1 VSTILPNDS
10 NLRLPDFALVSAS
23 AGSGKT
29 HTLTHR
35 YLQFILSDRIPHAD
49 LKNILAITFTNN
61 AAIEMKGRILEYLKK
76 ATFGDEETL
85 NQLNELLSYSREEL
99 SLRTEALVD
108 DILDSYSDF
117 QVQTID
123 SFLSRV
129 MRVSALDFGLPA
141 QFELVLES
149 DPLLDEAFDLFAEQI
164 ATDPQMRQ
172 LVEVLI
178 ARVNENQG
186 PSRRFLWNPYDAI
199 AGEVKNIYRTLI
211 SHVGQPAAD
220 GSSADVRELEH
231 GILRIVGEIGRAAGA
246 SGSSAVANYQKII
259 DAARAGDFASVIGK
273 KLDQKVLKV
282 SKDPRYDAAAQRV
295 GDLQQELKALVSQ
308 YTLAQARLYY
318 QPYIRAYLLLRKA
331 IDSVRLRRGE
341 IDLGD
346 AGKRLASSLQKE
358 QVPEIYFSLGERI
371 HHYLIDEFQD
381 TNPIQWAALRPLVEE
396 SLGKEGSLFIVGDTK
411 QAIYTFRGGDWKIM
425 ARMMNEEE
433 FPSAPCKPVTLP
445 LNYRS
450 SEAIVKF
457 SKNVFHELVP
467 AKIGREIAAL
477 SGLASFE
484 QDVLKKAKRKGYV
497 ELTSFEA
504 PEIKTDDPPERKRLI
519 EVIDDCLIRGYK
531 HRNIAILTPRN
542 RDVVN
547 VSGWLNSRRIPF
559 LSHSSLDIRTR
570 RITGEILALLKF
582 LDSPI
587 DDLSFGTVLLSKLF
601 AAKTP
606 ETGIEE
612 MRRFLFEQ
620 HQSEDRSQPLYIA
633 FREHYPEL
641 WNRCFEHLFNVVG
654 YLPVYDL
661 VQETYRVFSVF
672 TAHPDEEATLVKLL
686 EVIGDFE
693 AKGNNNLKGFLLFA
707 ETDSADDPW
716 DIVVAPSE
724 DAVTVM
730 TVHKAKGLGYPVV
743 ILLFYDRSISPKNP
757 FIEEEA
763 EEVRLLRITQDSS
776 GKNDVLGEIYK
787 RQKVLEEVDELN
799 KLYVSLTRAEQEMY
813 ILSVKAKKGS
823 FPSEFLPPGGFRE
836 GTQAR
841 IKRKKPEQEH
851 VLPIIHPPTM
861 GLPQSPTAG
870 PMTLEEVKRG
880 DFVHAIFSRIRYASA
895 DPSNQIDE
903 AIRFFQGDVRE
914 SFDLRS
920 IREKILALLRNPD
933 LAGYFAERPGREVKN
948 EYEITTPDG
957 QLQRLDRLVA
967 DTEGVTV
974 IDYKTGG
981 ESDEY
986 QSQVRRYMKLAGEL
1000 YPDRPVSG
1008 FLAYFDLNKVQR
1020 VG

>member
-1 VSTILPNDS
+1 MSTILPNDS
-10 NLRLPDFALVSAS
+10 DLRLPDFTLVSAS

-29 HTLTHR
+29 HTLTRR
-35 YLQFILSDRIPHAD
+35 YLQFILSDRIPHGD

-76 ATFGDEETL
+76 ATFGREETL
-85 NQLNELLSYSREEL
+85 NQLEELLSLPRDEL
-99 SLRTEALVD
+99 GMHAESLVD

-129 MRVSALDFGLPA
+129 MKVSALDFGLPS
-141 QFELVLES
+141 QFELILES
-149 DPLLDEAFDLFAEQI
+149 DILLDEAFDLFAEEL

-172 LVEVLI
+172 LVETLI

-186 PSRRFLWNPYDAI
+186 PYRRFLWNPYDAI
-199 AGEVKNIYRTLI
+199 AGEVKNIYRTLT
-211 SHVGQPAAD
+211 SHIGQPAAD
-220 GSSADVRELEH
+220 GLSIDLRGLERE
-231 GILRIVGEIGRAAGA
+231 ILRIIRDIGEAAAG
-246 SGSSAVANYQKII
+246 SGSSAGANFQKII
-259 DAARAGDFASVIGK
+259 DAAGAGDFPSVIGK

-282 SKDPRYDAAAQRV
+282 SKDPRYTAALQHIEN
-295 GDLQQELKALVSQ
+295 LQQELTALVSQ

-318 QPYIRAYLLLRKA
+318 QPYIRAYLLLREA
-331 IDSVRLRRGE
+331 IDSVKLRRGE
-341 IDLGD
+341 IDLGE
-346 AGKRLASSLQKE
+346 ASKRLASSLRKE

-381 TNPIQWAALRPLVEE
+381 TNPIQWATLRPLVEE

-425 ARMMNEEE
+425 ARMMKEEE
-433 FPSAPCKPVTLP
+433 FASAPCKRLTLP

-457 SKNVFHELVP
+457 SKKVFHELVP
-467 AKIGREIAAL
+467 AKIGQEVAAL
-477 SGLASFE
+477 SGLSSFK
-484 QDVLKKAKRKGYV
+484 QDVLKKVKGKGYA

-504 PEIKTDDPPERKRLI
+504 PELKSDDPPERKRLL
-519 EVIDDCLIRGYK
+519 EVIDDCLSRGYK
-531 HRNIAILTPRN
+531 HRDIAILTPRN

-547 VSGWLNSRRIPF
+547 VSGWLNSRGIRF

-587 DDLSFGTVLLSKLF
+587 DDLSFGTVLLSRLF
-601 AAKTP
+601 AAATP
-606 ETGIEE
+606 DAGNDE
-612 MRRFLFEQ
+612 MRQFLFEQ
-620 HQSEDRSQPLYIA
+620 HQSEDRSQALYIA
-633 FREHYPEL
+633 FRERYPEL
-641 WNRCFEHLFNVVG
+641 WSRRFEHLFNVVG

-661 VQETYRVFSVF
+661 VQETYRDFSVF

-686 EVIGDFE
+686 EVIRDFE
-693 AKGNNNLKGFLLFA
+693 AKGNNNLKDFLLFA

-716 DIVVAPSE
+716 DIVVAPGE

-743 ILLFYDRSISPKNP
+743 ILLFYDRTVSPNNP
-757 FIEEEA
+757 FIEEEG
-763 EEVRLLRITQDSS
+763 EEVQLLRIN
-776 GKNDVLGEIYK
+776 KNAAEKNKVLEEIYE

-823 FPSEFLPPGGFRE
+823 FPSEFLPPGGFRD
-836 GTQAR
+836 GTQSR
-841 IKRKKPEQEH
+841 VKRKKPEQER
-851 VLPIIHPPTM
+851 VLPIVHPPTR
-861 GLPQSPTAG
+861 GLPQSPAAG

-880 DFVHAIFSRIRYASA
+880 DFVHAIFSRMEYTGA
-895 DPSNQIDE
+895 DPGKEIDE

-920 IREKILALLRNPD
+920 IREKIIALLRNPD

-948 EYEITTPDG
+948 EGEITMPDG
-957 QLQRLDRLVA
+957 QLQRLDRLVV

-981 ESDEY
+981 ESNEY
-986 QSQVRRYMKLAGEL
+986 HNQVRRYMKLAAEL

-1008 FLAYFDLNKVQR
+1008 FLAYLDLNKVQR

>member
-1 VSTILPNDS
+1 MPSILPNDS
-10 NLRLPDFALVSAS
+10 NLRLPDFTLVSAS

-29 HTLTHR
+29 HTLTRR

-61 AAIEMKGRILEYLKK
+61 AAIEMKQRILEYLKK

-85 NQLNELLSYSREEL
+85 NDLDELLSLSRDEL
-99 SLRTEALVD
+99 SMRTEALVD

-129 MRVSALDFGLPA
+129 MKVSALDFGLPS

-149 DPLLDEAFDLFAEQI
+149 DTLLDEAFDLFAEQI
-164 ATDPQMRQ
+164 ATDPEARH
-172 LVEVLI
+172 LVETLI
-178 ARVNENQG
+178 ARVNENRGSQQ
-186 PSRRFLWNPYDAI
+186 RFLWNPYDAI
-199 AGEVKNIYRTLI
+199 AGEVKNIYRTLT

-220 GSSADVRELEH
+220 GSPVDPRELERE
-231 GILRIVGEIGRAAGA
+231 ILRIIGKIGRAAEN
-246 SGSSAVANYQKII
+246 SGSSAVVHYQKIL
-259 DAARAGDFASVIGK
+259 DAARAGDFFYVIGK

-282 SKDPRYDAAAQRV
+282 SKDPRYDAAVRQIES
-295 GDLQQELKALVSQ
+295 LQQELMAVLSG

-318 QPYIRAYLLLRKA
+318 QPYIRAYLLLREA
-331 IDSVRLRRGE
+331 IDSVKMRRGE
-341 IDLGD
+341 IDLGE
-346 AGKRLASSLQKE
+346 ASKRLASSLRKE

-381 TNPIQWAALRPLVEE
+381 TNPIQWATLRPLVEE

-411 QAIYTFRGGDWKIM
+411 QAIYTFRGGDWRIM
-425 ARMMNEEE
+425 ARMMKEEE
-433 FPSAPCKPVTLP
+433 FPSAPCNRLTLP

-457 SKNVFHELVP
+457 SKKVFHDIVRER
-467 AKIGREIAAL
+467 AGEEIADL
-477 SGLASFE
+477 SGLGSFQ
-484 QDVLKKAKRKGYV
+484 QDVPKKAKGKGYV
-497 ELTSFEA
+497 EATPFEA
-504 PEIKTDDPPERKRLI
+504 PEGKTDDPPERKRLL
-519 EVIDDCLIRGYK
+519 EVIDDCLSRGHK
-531 HRNIAILTPRN
+531 HRHIAILTPRN
-542 RDVVN
+542 KDVVN
-547 VSGWLNSRRIPF
+547 VSGWLNAQGVRF

-601 AAKTP
+601 TAGTR
-606 ETGIEE
+606 ETSTEE

-620 HQSEDRSQPLYIA
+620 HQSNDRSQALYSA
-633 FREHYPEL
+633 FRKHHPEL
-641 WNRCFEHLFNVVG
+641 WNSRFEHLFNVVG

-661 VQETYRVFSVF
+661 VQEIYRVFSVF
-672 TAHPDEEATLVKLL
+672 TAHPDEEAALVKLL
-686 EVIGDFE
+686 EVIRDFE
-693 AKGNNNLKGFLLFA
+693 SKGNNNLKDFLLFA

-716 DIVVAPSE
+716 DIVVAPGE
-724 DAVTVM
+724 DAVTAM

-743 ILLFYDRSISPKNP
+743 ILLFYDRTVSPKNP
-757 FIEEEA
+757 FIEEEG

-776 GKNDVLGEIYK
+776 GKNDVLGEIYT

-799 KLYVSLTRAEQEMY
+799 KLYVSLTRAQQEMY
-813 ILSVKAKKGS
+813 ILTVKAKKGS
-823 FPSEFLPPGGFRE
+823 FPSEFLPSDAFRD
-836 GTQAR
+836 GKQAR
-841 IKRKKPEQEH
+841 IRRKKAEEGH
-851 VLPIIHPPTM
+851 VLPIFHPETRGM
-861 GLPQSPTAG
+861 PQSPVAG

-880 DFVHAIFSRIRYASA
+880 DFVHAILSQIRYTGD
-895 DPSNQIDE
+895 DPGKQIDE
-903 AIRFFQGDVRE
+903 AIRFFQGDIRE
-914 SFDLRS
+914 SFDLPS
-920 IREKILALLRNPD
+920 ISEKILALLRNPD

-948 EYEITTPDG
+948 EYEITMPDG
-957 QLQRLDRLVA
+957 QLQRLDRLVI
-967 DTEGVTV
+967 DTDALTV

-981 ESDEY
+981 ESEEY
-986 QSQVRRYMKLAGEL
+986 QSQVQRYMKLAAEL
-1000 YPDRPVSG
+1000 HPDRKVAG
-1008 FLAYFDLNKVQR
+1008 LLAYVDLNKVKR

>member
-1 VSTILPNDS
+1 MSTILPNDS
-10 NLRLPDFALVSAS
+10 NLRLPDFTLVSAS

-29 HTLTHR
+29 HTLTRR

-85 NQLNELLSYSREEL
+85 NDLGELLSLSRDEL
-99 SLRTEALVD
+99 GMCTEALVD
-108 DILDSYSDF
+108 DILDAYSDF

-129 MRVSALDFGLPA
+129 MKVSALDFGLPS

-149 DPLLDEAFDLFAEQI
+149 DTLLDEAFDLFAEQL
-164 ATDPQMRQ
+164 ATDPRMRQ
-172 LVEVLI
+172 LVETLI
-178 ARVNENQG
+178 TRVNESQG
-186 PSRRFLWNPYDAI
+186 PSQKFLWNPYDAI

-211 SHVGQPAAD
+211 SHVGQPATD
-220 GSSADVRELEH
+220 GSPVEPKGLERE
-231 GILRIVGEIGRAAGA
+231 ILRIIRGIGEVAGG
-246 SGSSAVANYQKII
+246 SGFSAVVNYQKII
-259 DAARAGDFASVIGK
+259 DAAEGGDFAFVIAK
-273 KLDQKVLKV
+273 KLDQKVLRV
-282 SKDPRYDAAAQRV
+282 SKDPRYDAAVKRIEA
-295 GDLQQELKALVSQ
+295 LQQGLMGLVSR

-318 QPYIRAYLLLRKA
+318 QPYVQAYSLLREA
-331 IDSVRLRRGE
+331 IDKVRQRRGE
-341 IDLGD
+341 IDLGE
-346 AGKRLASSLQKE
+346 ASKRLASSLHKE

-425 ARMMNEEE
+425 ARMLKEQE
-433 FPSAPCKPVTLP
+433 FPSAPCNRLTLP

-450 SEAIVKF
+450 TEAIVKF
-457 SKNVFHELVP
+457 SKKVFHEAVP
-467 AKIGREIAAL
+467 ERVGKEVADL

-484 QDVLKKAKRKGYV
+484 QDVPAKAKKKGYV
-497 ELTSFEA
+497 ELASFEI
-504 PEIKTDDPPERKRLI
+504 PEAKGDDSAERLRLLEI
-519 EVIDDCLIRGYK
+519 IDDCLSRGYK
-531 HRNIAILTPRN
+531 RRDIAILTPRN

-547 VSGWLNSRRIPF
+547 ISGWLNARRVPF

-570 RITGEILALLKF
+570 KIAGEILALLRF

-587 DDLSFGTVLLSKLF
+587 DDLSFGTVVLSTLL
-601 AAKTP
+601 AAGGD
-606 ETGIEE
+606 ETRTAE
-612 MRRFLFEQ
+612 MHRFLFEQ
-620 HQSEDRSQPLYIA
+620 HQSDDRSRPLYIA

-641 WNRCFEHLFNVVG
+641 WSLSFEHLFNVVG

-661 VQETYRVFSVF
+661 VQDAYRVFDVF
-672 TAHPDEEATLVKLL
+672 NAHPDEEAALVKLL
-686 EVIGDFE
+686 EIIRDFE
-693 AKGNNNLKGFLLFA
+693 AKGNNNLKDFLLFA

-716 DIVVAPSE
+716 DIVVGPGH

-743 ILLFYDRSISPKNP
+743 ILLFYDGSVSPKNP
-757 FIEEEA
+757 FIQEEG

-776 GKNDVLGEIYK
+776 GKNDLLAEIYN

-799 KLYVSLTRAEQEMY
+799 KLYVSLTRAKEELY
-813 ILSVKAKKGS
+813 ILSVKARRGP

-836 GTQAR
+836 GTRRR
-841 IKRKKPEQEH
+841 IEQKKPEE
-851 VLPIIHPPTM
+851 VRVFPITHPPTR
-861 GLPQSPTAG
+861 GLPQSPPAG

-880 DFVHAIFSRIRYASA
+880 DFVHAILSRISFAGE
-895 DPSNQIDE
+895 NLGGQIDE
-903 AIRFFQGDVRE
+903 AIRFFQTDVRE

-920 IREKILALLRNPD
+920 MREKILALLRNPD
-933 LAGYFAERPGREVKN
+933 LAGYFVERWGRQVKN
-948 EYEITTPDG
+948 EFEITMPDG
-957 QLQRLDRLVA
+957 QLQRLDRLVVDA
-967 DTEGVTV
+967 KALAV

-986 QSQVRRYMKLAGEL
+986 HSQVKRYMKLAEDL
-1000 YPDRPVSG
+1000 YPDRQVTG
-1008 FLAYFDLNKVQR
+1008 LLAYVDLNKVKR